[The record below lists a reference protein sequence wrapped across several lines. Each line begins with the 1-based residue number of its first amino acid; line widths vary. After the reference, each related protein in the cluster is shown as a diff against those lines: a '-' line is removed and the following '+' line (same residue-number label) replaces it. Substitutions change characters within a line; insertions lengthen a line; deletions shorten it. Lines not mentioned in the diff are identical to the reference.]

1 MTKIKEKELVI
12 LIAKLEKENEIMKK
26 LSTRKG
32 FYEYY
37 FDLLKTSKTKI
48 EAFNKVNK
56 LYLTLFG
63 QKRYSDFSTFQK
75 LIAI

>member
-1 MTKIKEKELVI
+1 MTKPEEKKLRI
-12 LIAKLEKENEIMKK
+12 WITKLEKQVAEMTK